1 MSKESFTIDITLYDF
16 EDSMIE
22 KIQDAICQEGVDG
35 WLFYNFRDLDP
46 SANSILQIPKDTFAS
61 RRWFYFIPASG
72 TPCKLI
78 HKIEPHTLD
87 HLPGEKYLYAGW
99 QAMETQLAA
108 ILKNSSTICMQYSPK
123 AAVPYVSYVDA
134 GTCELVKDCG
144 VEITSSAN
152 LIQLFEA
159 VWSQEAIDSH
169 NRAAQF
175 LRALVLDAF
184 RHIRTSIDTQK
195 AITEYQL
202 QQFILERIVQQ
213 NLEYHHAPI
222 VAVNENAGDPHF
234 SPQQNNMRSIQE
246 GDFVLIDLWGRE
258 KSDHA
263 VYADMTWMGF
273 VGTEPAKKQQQVFD
287 VVKQARDAAIK
298 FIESRFAQSK
308 KVCGYEVD
316 DVTRNVIT
324 QAGYGEY
331 FVHRTGHSIGHDLHW
346 KGVNIDNLETKDERQ
361 LIEGVGFSI
370 EPGIYLPD
378 FGVRLE
384 VNGYIHQGKLCVSAQ
399 PIQQQIITI

>member
-1 MSKESFTIDITLYDF
+1 
-16 EDSMIE
+16 MIE
-22 KIQDAICQEGVDG
+22 KIQEAICKEEVDG
-35 WLFYNFRDLDP
+35 WLFYNFRDIDP
-46 SANSILQIPKDTFAS
+46 SANAILQIPEDTFAS

-72 TPCKLI
+72 TPCKLV

-99 QAMETQLAA
+99 QTMETHLAHL
-108 ILKNSSTICMQYSPK
+108 LKNHKTICMQYSPK

-134 GTCELVKDCG
+134 GTCELVKSCG
-144 VEITSSAN
+144 VEVVSSAN

-169 NRAAQF
+169 NRSAQF
-175 LRALVLDAF
+175 LRTLVLEAF
-184 RHIRTSIDTQK
+184 QHIRKCIDAQQG
-195 AITEYQL
+195 ISEYKL
-202 QQFILERIVQQ
+202 QQFILERIVKE

-234 SPQQNNMRSIQE
+234 SPQAENKRSIQD

-258 KSDHA
+258 KSENA
-263 VYADMTWMGF
+263 VYADMTWMGY
-273 VGTEPAKKQQQVFD
+273 VGSEPTTKHQEVFNI
-287 VVKQARDAAIK
+287 VKQARDAAIA
-298 FIESRFAQSK
+298 FIETRFSQNE
-308 KVCGYEVD
+308 KVYGYEVD
-316 DVTRNVIT
+316 DVTRNVINE
-324 QAGYGEY
+324 AGYGEY
-331 FVHRTGHSIGHDLHW
+331 FVHRTGHSIGRDLHW

-370 EPGIYLPD
+370 EPGIYMKD

-384 VNGYIHQGKLCVSAQ
+384 VNGYIHHGKLCVSAQ
-399 PIQQQIITI
+399 PIQQKIIMI